1 MSYLYFDSSA
11 LVKRYLT
18 ELGSAWVLAH
28 TDMVAGNTIVVAE
41 ITRVEVAAAFAA
53 RQRASGG
60 ISRRERDDALNLLLK
75 HYDTEYQIA
84 SLDPTII
91 SRAVNLT
98 QTYRL
103 RGYDAIQL
111 ATALATNQVLTT
123 ASLPGLT
130 FIAAD
135 DDLLEAAQN
144 EGLAADNPNHH
155 H

>member
-18 ELGSAWVLAH
+18 EIGSAWVLAC
-28 TDMVAGNTIVVAE
+28 TDLAAGNTIVVSE

-53 RQRASGG
+53 RHRASGG
-60 ISRRERDDALNLLLK
+60 ISRQERDDALNLLLR
-75 HYDTEYQIA
+75 HFDTEYQIA
-84 SLDPTII
+84 SLDRVTI

-111 ATALATNQVLTT
+111 ATALATNQALT
-123 ASLPGLT
+123 AAGLPGLT

-135 DDLLEAAQN
+135 DDLLAAAQS
-144 EGLAADNPNHH
+144 EGLAADNPNHYP
-155 H
+155 

>member
-1 MSYLYFDSSA
+1 MNFLYFDSSA

-18 ELGSAWVLAH
+18 EIGSTWILAR
-28 TDMVAGNTIVVAE
+28 TDLVAGTTIVVSE

-53 RQRASGG
+53 RHRASGG
-60 ISRRERDDALNLLLK
+60 ISRQERDDALNLLLR
-75 HYDTEYQIA
+75 HFDTEYQIA
-84 SLDPTII
+84 SLDRVTI

-111 ATALATNQVLTT
+111 ATALATNQALT
-123 ASLPGLT
+123 AAGLPGLT

-135 DDLLEAAQN
+135 DDLLAAAQR
-144 EGLAADNPNHH
+144 EGLATNNPNHQP
-155 H
+155 